1 MKKLILLAGV
11 IVLAAAAIA
20 AQCAATTK
28 KGTQCKRQAAAGSL
42 YCWQHGK
49 ATSQSTAAVS
59 SSKTDSLVR
68 CKAITKAGTQCKRKP
83 SLGSNY
89 GWQHQGNV
97 REASIDGRYNSS
109 ESACDRSKVARGCR
123 GNLHGYDKRWEAVL
137 KEGEVRFR
145 QVLATRAV
153 VE

>member
-49 ATSQSTAAVS
+49 ATSQSTDAVS

-89 GWQHQGNV
+89 CWQHQGNV
-97 REASIDGRYNSS
+97 TEKPALTADTT
-109 ESACDRSKVARGCR
+109 AQKA
-123 GNLHGYDKRWEAVL
+123 
-137 KEGEVRFR
+137 
-145 QVLATRAV
+145 LATEAKSPV
-153 VE
+153 VAGGICTAMTKDGKRCSRKAKSGSDRCWQHAQ